1 MRPLQGSLSVTV
13 PCYREPASIGRCR
26 LWRHGKRGSEEDCKG
41 KGTRRQ
47 REVIGIGIEENGVL
61 PIELL
66 TPLTAEFYPD
76 DAGDGFDE
84 EEGGVE
90 DLDGEDLA
98 QYEETIQKMV
108 EKENSYGAEDGKA
121 RSFCAEGGGNLIWLY
136 HAET

>member
-1 MRPLQGSLSVTV
+1 M
-13 PCYREPASIGRCR
+13 
-26 LWRHGKRGSEEDCKG
+26 
-41 KGTRRQ
+41 
-47 REVIGIGIEENGVL
+47 IGIGIEENGVL